1 MYDDIPIF
9 SDGDWPGDYPVP
21 CLIIPLNI
29 TAYGSKNVKT
39 ADARF
44 GTKTGVDT
52 GQHLVNICGSSIK
65 GSTPSPLFIRGE
77 QSDSWDAMSSG
88 RISAMKP
95 SQNEFLLMATS
106 DETKP
111 WLMN

>member
-1 MYDDIPIF
+1 MGQKR
-9 SDGDWPGDYPVP
+9 SKLQMLGSVP
-21 CLIIPLNI
+21 KLVW
-29 TAYGSKNVKT
+29 T
-39 ADARF
+39 
-44 GTKTGVDT
+44 
-52 GQHLVNICGSSIK
+52 LVNICGSSIKDIK

-88 RISAMKP
+88 RISGMKP

-111 WLMN
+111 RVDELRVTPERVIICH